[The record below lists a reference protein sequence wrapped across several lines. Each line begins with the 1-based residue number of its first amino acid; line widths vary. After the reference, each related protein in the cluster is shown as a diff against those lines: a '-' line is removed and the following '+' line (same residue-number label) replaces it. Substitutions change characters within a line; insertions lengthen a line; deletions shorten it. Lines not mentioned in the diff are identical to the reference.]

1 MEPFET
7 QLKRGK
13 TVRLTHQEKSA
24 HKAAILRSMQAHPIE
39 TRIPSPFNFNLMWLS
54 RPLAMRI
61 AAIVLIV
68 GTISSGTLAYASETA
83 LPGDALYGVK
93 HMKEAVA
100 VSLAPTTEA
109 RAQVQKKQIQTRLQ
123 EVKTLKQK
131 GTFTK
136 AKAEIL
142 KNELADNTAGLK
154 ETVATLTEEGKQD
167 VIKNVTTELVASVTD
182 LNTSTTTSEST
193 TTSGSTTIAVMS
205 ALGTTPETTP
215 TLAPELITIGAFDFE
230 EISSAEAMDAILS
243 TSVATIDAVTDEDV
257 VAVAK
262 TDIDTEPVVRTE
274 NNGDDQDSTNKEN
287 PDTAIISVSD
297 ERGAIVREEVS
308 TTTTTATAPVEKI
321 VQPRKVYSVFGKI
334 TVGPFCTQVKMG
346 NICEPPQNIFFGKTI
361 AAYDIEK
368 TGVIARS
375 PITADGNYSLSLP
388 SAGTYRLRV
397 EGFGTSFT
405 LNGERA
411 TLTEESPI
419 QVLSVAVTVNKEE

>member
-7 QLKRGK
+7 QIKRGK
-13 TVRLTHQEKSA
+13 TIRLTHQEKSA

-68 GTISSGTLAYASETA
+68 GTISSGTLAYASEAA

-109 RAQVQKKQIQTRLQ
+109 RAQVQKKQIQTRLN

-136 AKAEIL
+136 AKAEIV
-142 KNELADNTAGLK
+142 KNELAGNTAGLK
-154 ETVATLTEEGKQD
+154 ATVATLNEEGKQD
-167 VIKNVTTELVASVTD
+167 VVKNVTTELVASVTD
-182 LNTSTTTSEST
+182 LNTSTTAPENTSVS
-193 TTSGSTTIAVMS
+193 MS
-205 ALGTTPETTP
+205 AKTAPMTEPVVAPEETPK
-215 TLAPELITIGAFDFE
+215 AELITIGAFDFE

-243 TSVATIDAVTDEDV
+243 TSVATIDAVTDEDA
-257 VAVAK
+257 VAVAISDVPIK
-262 TDIDTEPVVRTE
+262 EID
-274 NNGDDQDSTNKEN
+274 SKEQSSPQETSSATTVTLPN
-287 PDTAIISVSD
+287 EHTTIQEGPIATIAI
-297 ERGAIVREEVS
+297 
-308 TTTTTATAPVEKI
+308 APVEKT
-321 VQPRKVYSVFGKI
+321 VQPKKIYSIFGKV
-334 TVGPFCTQVKMG
+334 TAGPFCVDVKVG
-346 NICEPPQNIFFGKTI
+346 NICEPPQDIFFGKTI

-368 TGVIARS
+368 SGVIARS

-388 SAGTYRLRV
+388 STGTYRLRV
-397 EGFGTSFT
+397 EGFGASFI
-405 LNGERA
+405 LNAERT

-419 QVLSVAVTVNKEE
+419 QVLNVAVTLNKEEPR